1 LTTADRGVQPREQ
14 RLQHLLALL
23 LAVAA
28 GTLWGL
34 GGVAAQLLF
43 ERHAIDP
50 RWLVTMR
57 MAGGGLILLAML
69 RPAWPGSAWPFLAV
83 WGVLGIGGTQLLW
96 YVAISLSNAATA
108 TFIQYFYVAITAGWQ
123 MARGQVGAT
132 AGRVITVVVA
142 AAGVTLLVLPDP
154 GSGLR
159 LGAPAVAFAFGSALT
174 AAFLFLGSAR
184 VTRSVGPGSSTAW
197 GLLFGGAPALVVAPP
212 WDVHPTGDLLGAAA
226 LIAFVV
232 LGSTVLAFLLSLASL
247 RRITATEAVV
257 ASAVEPAVAALGA
270 FFALGVRLAPLQY
283 AGGALVLLAVVLL
296 AVLRR

>member
-1 LTTADRGVQPREQ
+1 MTAGPDVEAHGG
-14 RLQHLLALL
+14 LQHVLALA
-23 LAVAA
+23 LAVGAA
-28 GTLWGL
+28 TLWGL

-57 MAGGGLILLAML
+57 MAGGGVILLAIL
-69 RPAWPGSAWPFLAV
+69 RPSWPRRAWPLLAV

-96 YVAISLSNAATA
+96 YFSISLSNAATA
-108 TFIQYFYVAITAGWQ
+108 TFIQYLYVAITAGWQ
-123 MARGQVGAT
+123 MARGQVGVT
-132 AGRVITVVVA
+132 AGRVATVAVA

-159 LGAPAVAFAFGSALT
+159 PGAPAVAFAFGSALT
-174 AAFLFLGSAR
+174 ATFLFLGSAR
-184 VTRSVGPGSSTAW
+184 TTRAAGPGRSTTW
-197 GLLFGGAPALVVAPP
+197 GLLFGGAPMLLVAPP

-226 LIAFVV
+226 LTAFVV
-232 LGSTVLAFLLSLASL
+232 LGATALAFLLSLASL
-247 RRITATEAVV
+247 RRISATEAVV

-270 FFALGVRLAPLQY
+270 FFALGVRLAPVQY